1 MTAPDDAHHRFE
13 VDAFRKEM
21 LLTGRDEIGLTLGF
35 EGKIAEFEARHAREM
50 AWAVPPRAAIQLPQE
65 AEMPATLKVE
75 YPKDLLKLVG
85 TELGPSEW
93 MTVDQAMIDKF
104 AQATGDHQ
112 WIHVDVERAKR
123 EMPGGKTIAH
133 GYLTLSLVPRMAAGL
148 LEVTKRS
155 RGINYGSNK
164 IRFIS
169 PVQAGA
175 RIRVRQRI
183 TGAEEV
189 SGNGVRVS
197 SEMTVEIEGHDKPAL
212 VGEIIGVRYA

>member
-1 MTAPDDAHHRFE
+1 
-13 VDAFRKEM
+13 
-21 LLTGRDEIGLTLGF
+21 
-35 EGKIAEFEARHAREM
+35 
-50 AWAVPPRAAIQLPQE
+50 
-65 AEMPATLKVE
+65 MPATLKVE

-104 AQATGDHQ
+104 ADATGDHQ

-155 RGINYGSNK
+155 HGINYGSNK
-164 IRFIS
+164 IRFIT
-169 PVQAGA
+169 PVPAGA
-175 RIRVRQRI
+175 RIRLRQKL
-183 TGAEEV
+183 EKVEPV
-189 SGNGVRVS
+189 EDNGVRVT
-197 SEMTVEIEGHDKPAL
+197 SEMTMEVEGSPRPAM
-212 VGEIIGVRYA
+212 VAETISIVYG